1 MSQHSAASAMEL
13 DVGTTVDPWYL
24 VELAEPREG
33 GRWRADA
40 SIRAIVLDA
49 AAGKLGPH
57 LYITAVLAAECEP
70 QSRSEFLRV
79 KSIYRLADTL
89 YLARTVEQS
98 LLLDDGQTVQLIHP
112 WGSS

>member
-1 MSQHSAASAMEL
+1 MSPHSAASALAL
-13 DVGTTVDPWYL
+13 DVGTLGHHWFL
-24 VELAEPREG
+24 VELAEPGKG
-33 GRWRADA
+33 GRRRAYA
-40 SIRAIVLDA
+40 SIRSIVLDA

-70 QSRSEFLRV
+70 RSRSEFLCV
-79 KSIYRLADTL
+79 KSIDRLADTL

-98 LLLDDGQTVQLIHP
+98 LLLDDGQTVRLMHP